1 MKPRNSNTDRYK
13 NESRW
18 LLLHTP
24 PLSHSG
30 QRRGLLRHHTVRSTT
45 SHTLLPFQSNWTD
58 THNMSSEAAGHKT
71 GGEKKRKKK
80 NRAFTFLLW
89 PRWERTHT
97 HTHDK
102 TLTKQ
107 GKEKSTKSNLK
118 KYKNRASC
126 IEALCINVTI
136 INYKKITN
144 VQVFHSLALK
154 ADGMWFPI
162 GILAE
167 LFHFSHLS
175 KHFST

>member
-45 SHTLLPFQSNWTD
+45 SHTLFPFQSNWTD

-71 GGEKKRKKK
+71 GGEKKEKKK
-80 NRAFTFLLW
+80 SCFYIPAVTAL
-89 PRWERTHT
+89 RTHAHT
-97 HTHDK
+97 HTHEK

>member
-1 MKPRNSNTDRYK
+1 MKPRNTNTDRYK

-71 GGEKKRKKK
+71 GGEKKEKKEIVLLHSCCD
-80 NRAFTFLLW
+80 RA
-89 PRWERTHT
+89 ENARTHE
-97 HTHDK
+97 K

-107 GKEKSTKSNLK
+107 GKEKSTKSNSK

>member
-45 SHTLLPFQSNWTD
+45 SHTLFPFQSNWTD

-71 GGEKKRKKK
+71 GGEKKESCFYIP
-80 NRAFTFLLW
+80 AVTAL
-89 PRWERTHT
+89 RTHAHT
-97 HTHDK
+97 HTHEK

>member
-71 GGEKKRKKK
+71 GGEKKEKKK
-80 NRAFTFLLW
+80 SCFYIPAVTAL
-89 PRWERTHT
+89 RTHAHT
-97 HTHDK
+97 HTHEK